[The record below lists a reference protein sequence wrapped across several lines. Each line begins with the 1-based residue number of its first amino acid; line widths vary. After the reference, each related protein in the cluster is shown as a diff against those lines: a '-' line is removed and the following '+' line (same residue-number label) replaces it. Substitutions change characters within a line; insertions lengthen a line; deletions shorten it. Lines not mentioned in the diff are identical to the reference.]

1 MLNDNLIPK
10 YIWTKAL
17 NIARYL
23 QNKIY
28 IRSILKKNLYE
39 LWKGWKPNISYFHP
53 FACKCFILN
62 TKDNLEKFDSKSD
75 NGTFL
80 GYFETSKAFR
90 VYSSRTLAVEE
101 TIHLKFNENE
111 PDNDLSK
118 LDESFA
124 DLRLDDAIKKKESSN
139 QSSEVRVSTHH
150 LDDPQEEVREPTGCF
165 IRRNHPESQIIGDL
179 KYHV

>member
-1 MLNDNLIPK
+1 MATNL
-10 YIWTKAL
+10 AL
-17 NIARYL
+17 FLTVLPFSSSLL
-23 QNKIY
+23 QNTHFAPTAFFPFS
-28 IRSILKKNLYE
+28 RSTNSIHHSF
-39 LWKGWKPNISYFHP
+39 GIDQVP

-165 IRRNHPESQIIGDL
+165 IRRNHLGMVFIKE
-179 KYHV
+179 